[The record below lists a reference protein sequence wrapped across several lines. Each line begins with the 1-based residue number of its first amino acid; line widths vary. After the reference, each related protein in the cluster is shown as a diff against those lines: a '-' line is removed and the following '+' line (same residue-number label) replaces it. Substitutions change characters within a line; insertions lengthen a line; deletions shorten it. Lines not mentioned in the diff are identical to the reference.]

1 MKIAVNLSNTSRVF
15 YIIVGVAIAAAPFA
29 FGIEGW
35 TRVVLPILGVVS
47 IAGGATGW

>member
-15 YIIVGVAIAAAPFA
+15 YVIVGVAIAAVPFA
-29 FGIEGW
+29 FYMEGW
-35 TRVVLPILGVVS
+35 MRVLMPILGVVS